1 MKKLLIFF
9 MAIATIVLS
18 NCTSQPSNNGNQP
31 IVKTMTPGEEVYVK
45 HCKLCHGASGDLGLS
60 GAANLKISV
69 LNNAEIVTV
78 VTDGRKAM
86 PAWKAQLTPT
96 QINEVAAYVITLRN

>member
-1 MKKLLIFF
+1 M
-9 MAIATIVLS
+9 
-18 NCTSQPSNNGNQP
+18 
-31 IVKTMTPGEEVYVK
+31 VKTMTPGEEVYVK

-69 LNNAEIVTV
+69 LNNAEVVTV
-78 VTDGRKAM
+78 VTEGRKAM

-96 QINEVAAYVITLRN
+96 QINDVAAYVITLRN

>member
-1 MKKLLIFF
+1 

-96 QINEVAAYVITLRN
+96 QINDVAAYVITLRN